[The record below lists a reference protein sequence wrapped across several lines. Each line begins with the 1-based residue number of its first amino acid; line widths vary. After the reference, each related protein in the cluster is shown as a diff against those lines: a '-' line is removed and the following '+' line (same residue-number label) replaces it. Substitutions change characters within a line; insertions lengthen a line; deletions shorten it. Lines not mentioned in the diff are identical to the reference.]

1 MYGKYEYFVRT
12 AVPGTWY
19 IPGVRVPGRWYSY
32 VVQSIILVVTP
43 VSFSIMSGNIMN
55 VFYLYSETTF
65 FTFPARVV
73 YVSTYRPDTRC
84 KIDICF
90 GGCYNTSDLPTGT
103 GRIPFYCNR
112 NYYPH
117 PSNLA
122 HTSCRSTSTS
132 AVRQTVGI
140 MTSSC
145 RVSTTGRRTFPGG

>member
-32 VVQSIILVVTP
+32 VVQNIILVVTP

-55 VFYLYSETTF
+55 VLHLYSETTF
-65 FTFPARVV
+65 FTFQPEW
-73 YVSTYRPDTRC
+73 YMFSTYRPDTRC